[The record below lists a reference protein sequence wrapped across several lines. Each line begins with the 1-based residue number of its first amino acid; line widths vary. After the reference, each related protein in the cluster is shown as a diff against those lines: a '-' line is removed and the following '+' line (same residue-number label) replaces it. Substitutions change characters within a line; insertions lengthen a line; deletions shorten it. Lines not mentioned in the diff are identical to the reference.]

1 MNMIR
6 EWCPTVGVG
15 ATLLLVAGGAANS
28 SSFLVYGN
36 SVLVATG
43 ASILLPLFVFIFTLV
58 ICNGVKLPERV
69 KRILVVE
76 VLSKSPT
83 LVYDLSL
90 KHFGGRGGGAAIVP
104 AAGMVTL
111 AALGAL
117 VSSIWRHLLVPIFEG
132 EEMEGE

>member
-43 ASILLPLFVFIFTLV
+43 ASLLLPLFGAILTLV
-58 ICNGVKLPERV
+58 ICNGVKLPERA
-69 KRILVVE
+69 KRTLVVE
-76 VLSKSPT
+76 VLSKST
-83 LVYDLSL
+83 
-90 KHFGGRGGGAAIVP
+90 
-104 AAGMVTL
+104 TL
-111 AALGAL
+111 A
-117 VSSIWRHLLVPIFEG
+117 
-132 EEMEGE
+132 